1 MSSAQDQRFRRL
13 CDDLDA
19 VAARP
24 MPDGALALTGRD
36 KSGRLAAAE
45 LVDPAGQP
53 LDLAETIR
61 RLGAIRQAALQT
73 AEAATDHLIEHLALA
88 TLENPDAVN
97 LSDVHATTGV
107 ARQTLYNR
115 LKALELSKALPKP
128 GRKRRRA
135 KSSTNGA
142 PPAATGAG
150 ASSTTGKAK
159 PSKAA

>member
-1 MSSAQDQRFRRL
+1 MSTAQDQRFRDL
-13 CDDLDA
+13 CDAHDA
-19 VAARP
+19 VAALVL
-24 MPDGALALTGRD
+24 PDGTLALTARDERGRV
-36 KSGRLAAAE
+36 AAVE

-61 RLGAIRQAALQT
+61 RLGATRQNALAV
-73 AEAATDHLIEHLALA
+73 AESATEHLIAHLALA

-128 GRKRRRA
+128 GRRRRA
-135 KSSTNGA
+135 KSSSNGA
-142 PPAATGAG
+142 T
-150 ASSTTGKAK
+150 ASSKAK
-159 PSKAA
+159 SKAKSKA